1 MKIIDK
7 LISIFNPIHSIPP
20 STKKT
25 IRQLD
30 LLDDVWVKDGDILY
44 KGWVFDISRR
54 HITVFY
60 GENKDYMFRINK
72 QEDKIEQNNKI
83 LYCNKPD
90 EFIK

>member
-44 KGWVFDISRR
+44 KGWVFDKTRR
-54 HITVFY
+54 HITVCYDDFDY
-60 GENKDYMFRINK
+60 KFRITGQEYVVEQENKT
-72 QEDKIEQNNKI
+72 
-83 LYCNKPD
+83 LYCNKPN
-90 EFIK
+90 ELQK